1 MDAIIGTI
9 TDISRFI
16 FIGIVL
22 YTLFRLVDNA
32 MAEYAFRREA
42 IGGSPGRYFGY
53 LTIIKAPREEMLG
66 LRYGLKWEN
75 SLGSADKCDVAIPVK
90 KIGKRHGVLYLNR
103 DFAVVNPIGHN
114 RIYINGELAQ
124 RGDEVYD
131 GDILTLGGVYLR
143 VRLEMGGNH

>member
-1 MDAIIGTI
+1 
-9 TDISRFI
+9 
-16 FIGIVL
+16 
-22 YTLFRLVDNA
+22 
-32 MAEYAFRREA
+32 
-42 IGGSPGRYFGY
+42 
-53 LTIIKAPREEMLG
+53 MLG

-131 GDILTLGGVYLR
+131 GDILTLGGIYLR

>member
-1 MDAIIGTI
+1 MVVPAGILAILP
-9 TDISRFI
+9 SSK
-16 FIGIVL
+16 
-22 YTLFRLVDNA
+22 RLGRRCW
-32 MAEYAFRREA
+32 AF
-42 IGGSPGRYFGY
+42 
-53 LTIIKAPREEMLG
+53 
-66 LRYGLKWEN
+66 
-75 SLGSADKCDVAIPVK
+75 DVAIPVK